1 MGVAAPT
8 VTPPLTPPAMSAFR
22 IRSLLRQ
29 LPNPSHV
36 GESEYAC
43 VHEHIRLLGDQ
54 HDGGAQEAALDE
66 LIGSCETLAD
76 TAAEMARTL
85 RALR

>member
-1 MGVAAPT
+1 
-8 VTPPLTPPAMSAFR
+8 MSPFR
-22 IRSLLRQ
+22 LRSLLRQ
-29 LPNPSHV
+29 LPHPDHV

-43 VHEHIRLLGDQ
+43 VYDHVRLLGD
-54 HDGGAQEAALDE
+54 HHNGGARDAALDE

>member
-1 MGVAAPT
+1 MHPT
-8 VTPPLTPPAMSAFR
+8 RMTPFR
-22 IRSLLRQ
+22 LRSLLRQ
-29 LPNPSHV
+29 LPNPDHV

-43 VHEHIRLLGDQ
+43 VHDHVRILGDQ
-54 HDGGAQEAALDE
+54 HDGGSRDAALDE